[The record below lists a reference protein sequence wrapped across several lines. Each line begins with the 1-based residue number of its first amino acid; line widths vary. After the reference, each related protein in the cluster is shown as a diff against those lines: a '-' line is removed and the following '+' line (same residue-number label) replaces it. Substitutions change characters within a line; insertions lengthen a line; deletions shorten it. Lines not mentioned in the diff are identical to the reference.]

1 MIYVANAWAA
11 LLTMSGIVYNYQEPR
26 PVEGTTHRTDHEFHM
41 EDQGKAYDLA
51 ITASQAKSYLP
62 NSARKQLYAAQK
74 RFEFKMGHHGAAHR
88 ANTMQFLPLIMEMTG
103 AFHPGMLKEIEA
115 LVSMKEAHQHPAHSC
130 WTISDSYQYW
140 THRISMKVVR
150 DTMNTLLRMRVKTR
164 RLLEGEEMRAQNGEE
179 QARKRWR
186 EE

>member
-1 MIYVANAWAA
+1 MANTWTA
-11 LLTMSGIVYNYQEPR
+11 LLIMAGIMHSYQEPG
-26 PVEGTTHRTDHEFHM
+26 PVLGTTHRTDHEFHF
-41 EDQGKAYDLA
+41 DNQDKAYDLA
-51 ITASQAKSYLP
+51 ITTPQAKANLP

-74 RFEFKMGHHGAAHR
+74 KFEFKMGHHGAAHR
-88 ANTMQFLPLIMEMTG
+88 ENTTQFLPLIMEMTG

-179 QARKRWR
+179 QAHKRRR